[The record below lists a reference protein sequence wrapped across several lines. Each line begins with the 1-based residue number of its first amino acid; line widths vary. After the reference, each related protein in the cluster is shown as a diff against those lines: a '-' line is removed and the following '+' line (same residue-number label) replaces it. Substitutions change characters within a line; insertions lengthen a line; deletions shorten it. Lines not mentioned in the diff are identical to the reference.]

1 MGTTRYETGAGHPA
15 DHFVYRIDGDT
26 GARTPYA
33 QAFSP
38 EAAQRI
44 RVALDAL
51 ERGLEDMDPRARAEE
66 KLEPNPFRTN
76 PLAAV
81 DPPGRV
87 RRQVANAHGP
97 GVNITQAGGD
107 VVLR

>member
-76 PLAAV
+76 PLG
-81 DPPGRV
+81 DTS
-87 RRQVANAHGP
+87 RRARSQVANAHGP

>member
-1 MGTTRYETGAGHPA
+1 MKGTSMGTTRYETGAAHPA

-38 EAAQRI
+38 EAATRI
-44 RVALDAL
+44 ADVLTKDAAGVDSASEV
-51 ERGLEDMDPRARAEE
+51 ER
-66 KLEPNPFRTN
+66 PNPFRTN
-76 PLAAV
+76 PLG
-81 DPPGRV
+81 DTS
-87 RRQVANAHGP
+87 RRARSQVANAHGP